1 MQQAGRYQAVI
12 ELLCKIEE
20 SQVPA
25 DKIINEYMRER
36 KFIGSKDRRFIAD
49 MVWDII
55 RNKMKLSF
63 DATSGNV
70 RKLVLLYMQKFTA
83 DNPQEI
89 FNGDKYAPAVLT
101 AEEQDFLQQE
111 NEEPYP
117 LYVEAEVPEWIFDKI
132 KNVDFFKAL
141 NQPACADFR
150 INVKNREDVLTS
162 LQAEGLE
169 FEACA
174 YSPIGVRS
182 YQRISLGNCLA
193 YQSGEIEVQDEASQI
208 AAIMCDV
215 KAEHKII
222 DYCCGAGGKSLALA
236 YLLDNKGKILA
247 HDISA
252 KRLEAIKPRMQRLG
266 VKNIELTD
274 LIATTDRDFDRFI
287 LDAPCSGSGT
297 WRRCPDAKFRLT
309 PEFLQALNKTQ
320 RELLEV
326 AYDKTKIGGR
336 IVYITCSI
344 FREEN
349 EDIVENFVK
358 SHNDLNL
365 LNLRELWTQK
375 IKMTYPCSAD
385 EYLRL
390 SPKTTGTDGFFM
402 AVIEKNSKL

>member
-1 MQQAGRYQAVI
+1 MQQSGRYQAVI
-12 ELLCKIEE
+12 ELLSKIEE
-20 SQVPA
+20 SHVPA

-63 DATSGNV
+63 DAVSTDV
-70 RKLVLLYMQKFTA
+70 RKLVLLYMQKFTT
-83 DNPQEI
+83 DNPQDI
-89 FNGDKYAPAVLT
+89 FNGGKYSPAVLSE
-101 AEEQDFLQQE
+101 EEQNFLKQE
-111 NEEPYP
+111 NEEVYP
-117 LYVEAEVPEWIFDKI
+117 PYVEAEVPEWIFEKI

-150 INVKNREDVLTS
+150 INVKNREELLSS
-162 LQAEGLE
+162 LKAEGLE
-169 FEACA
+169 FEPCA

-182 YQRISLGNCLA
+182 HQRISLGNCLS

-208 AAIMCDV
+208 AAILCDV
-215 KAEHKII
+215 KPEHKII
-222 DYCCGAGGKSLALA
+222 DYCCGAGGKSLALS
-236 YLLDNKGKILA
+236 YLLENKGKILA
-247 HDISA
+247 HDISS

-266 VKNIELTD
+266 IKNIELTD

-309 PEFLQALNKTQ
+309 PDFLLALNKTQ

-326 AYDKTKIGGR
+326 AYNKTKLGGR
-336 IVYITCSI
+336 IVYITCSV

-349 EDIVENFVK
+349 ENIIEDFVK
-358 SHNDLNL
+358 SHGDLSLVNIRNL
-365 LNLRELWTQK
+365 WEQK
-375 IKMTYPCSAD
+375 IKAIYPCSSD
-385 EYLRL
+385 EYLCL
-390 SPKTTGTDGFFM
+390 SPLTSGTDGFFM
-402 AVIEKNSKL
+402 AVIEKN